1 MSFRDCSKLTVGV
14 ALIGILQTV
23 IAQKQ
28 PLSLDEAIVLS
39 LKNNKQLKASAA
51 KAAAAEAA
59 MKSANRRQLPDLSV
73 SGAHLRVSH
82 PALELKLT
90 PDGKSPA
97 LPSVNAA
104 TYGMANASLPIFSG
118 GAIQRAKEASRYLA
132 EAATLD

>member
-1 MSFRDCSKLTVGV
+1 MNFRDCSKLTVGV
-14 ALIGILQTV
+14 ALIGILQTG
-23 IAQKQ
+23 IAQKR

-39 LKNNKQLKASAA
+39 LQNNKQLKAR
-51 KAAAAEAA
+51 AAEAA

-73 SGAHLRVSH
+73 SGAYLRVSQ
-82 PALELKLT
+82 PAIELKLN

-132 EAATLD
+132 EAATLDA